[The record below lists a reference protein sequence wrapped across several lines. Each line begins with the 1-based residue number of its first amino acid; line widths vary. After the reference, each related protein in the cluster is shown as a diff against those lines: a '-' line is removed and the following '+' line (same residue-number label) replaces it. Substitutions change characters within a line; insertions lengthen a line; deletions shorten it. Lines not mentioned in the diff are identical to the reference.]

1 MQNSQ
6 SGPVQPGDALV
17 DHNTH
22 KFSTMSKLPDIHRA
36 RSSIIWLRVIS
47 SLAWLDSA
55 LVGKD
60 AKLSYAFLSGVELA
74 KRIGETFV
82 FTAVTPGVAALL
94 RNVVLPHAQIF
105 AISIGLGDLAIGI
118 SLSLGLFTRL
128 GSVLAILRALTNI
141 LVAGGAGPDTVGFN
155 VMLMAAGAIGLTTGA
170 GRRFGLDRLL
180 LARWP
185 SAKLLRLVA

>member
-1 MQNSQ
+1 MNQ
-6 SGPVQPGDALV
+6 
-17 DHNTH
+17 
-22 KFSTMSKLPDIHRA
+22 LPDVCHA
-36 RSSIIWLRVIS
+36 RNSIVWLRVIS

-74 KRIGETFV
+74 KRIGETFL
-82 FTAVTPGVAALL
+82 FTAVTPGVSALL
-94 RNVVLPHAQIF
+94 RNVVLPHAQLF
-105 AISIGLGDLAIGI
+105 AILIGFGDFAIGI

-128 GSVLAILRALTNI
+128 GGLLAIFRAVTNI
-141 LVAGGAGPDTVGFN
+141 LVAGRAGPDTIGFN
-155 VMLMAAGAIGLTTGA
+155 AMLFAAGAIGLITGA

-185 SAKLLRLVA
+185 AAKLLRLVA

>member
-1 MQNSQ
+1 
-6 SGPVQPGDALV
+6 
-17 DHNTH
+17 
-22 KFSTMSKLPDIHRA
+22 MSKLPDICHA

-74 KRIGETFV
+74 KRIGETFMH
-82 FTAVTPGVAALL
+82 TAVTPGVAALL
-94 RNVVLPHAQIF
+94 QNVVLPHAQIF
-105 AISIGLGDLAIGI
+105 AILIGFGDLAIGI
-118 SLSLGLFTRL
+118 SLCLGLFTRF
-128 GSVLAILRALTNI
+128 GSALAILRALTNI

-185 SAKLLRLVA
+185 DATLLRLVT

>member
-1 MQNSQ
+1 MKIYPDRSHILN
-6 SGPVQPGDALV
+6 A
-17 DHNTH
+17 H
-22 KFSTMSKLPDIHRA
+22 KFSTMSNLPDICRA

-94 RNVVLPHAQIF
+94 RNVVLPHAQVF
-105 AISIGLGDLAIGI
+105 AIPIGLGDLAIGI

-141 LVAGGAGPDTVGFN
+141 LVAGGAGPDIIGFN

-185 SAKLLRLVA
+185 AAKFLRLVA

>member
-1 MQNSQ
+1 MNQL
-6 SGPVQPGDALV
+6 PGVCHAG
-17 DHNTH
+17 
-22 KFSTMSKLPDIHRA
+22 
-36 RSSIIWLRVIS
+36 SSIVWLRIIS

-55 LVGKD
+55 LVGND

-82 FTAVTPGVAALL
+82 LTAVTPAVSALL

-105 AISIGLGDLAIGI
+105 AILIGFGDLAIGI

-128 GSVLAILRALTNI
+128 GGVLAIVRAVTNI

-155 VMLMAAGAIGLTTGA
+155 AMLIAAGAIGLTTGA

-185 SAKLLRLVA
+185 AAKLLRLVG

>member
-1 MQNSQ
+1 MRNLSMKKI
-6 SGPVQPGDALV
+6 GHVDPGFLLSR
-17 DHNTH
+17 TL
-22 KFSTMSKLPDIHRA
+22 STVNQLPDVCHA
-36 RSSIIWLRVIS
+36 GSSIVWLRVIS

-60 AKLSYAFLSGVELA
+60 AKLSYAFLRGVELA

-82 FTAVTPGVAALL
+82 LTAVTPGVSALL
-94 RNVVLPHAQIF
+94 RNVVPPHAQIF
-105 AISIGLGDLAIGI
+105 AILIGFGDLAIGI

-128 GSVLAILRALTNI
+128 GGMLAILRAVTNI

-155 VMLMAAGAIGLTTGA
+155 AMLIAAGAIGLTTGA

-180 LARWP
+180 LAQWP
-185 SAKLLRLVA
+185 AAKLLRLVA

>member
-1 MQNSQ
+1 VNQ
-6 SGPVQPGDALV
+6 
-17 DHNTH
+17 
-22 KFSTMSKLPDIHRA
+22 LPDVCHA
-36 RSSIIWLRVIS
+36 RSSIVWLRVIS

-60 AKLSYAFLSGVELA
+60 ANSAFLSGVELA

-82 FTAVTPGVAALL
+82 FTAVTPGVSALL
-94 RNVVLPHAQIF
+94 RNVVLPHAQFF
-105 AISIGLGDLAIGI
+105 AILIGFGDFAIGI

-128 GSVLAILRALTNI
+128 GGMLAILRAVTNI

-155 VMLMAAGAIGLTTGA
+155 AMLIAAGVIGLTTGA

-185 SAKLLRLVA
+185 TAKVLRLLA